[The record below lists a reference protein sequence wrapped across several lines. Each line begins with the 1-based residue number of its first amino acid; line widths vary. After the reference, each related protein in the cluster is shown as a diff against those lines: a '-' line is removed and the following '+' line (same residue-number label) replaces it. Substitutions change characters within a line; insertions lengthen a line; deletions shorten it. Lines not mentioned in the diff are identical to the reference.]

1 MKEKFLALVNLKP
14 EELRLA
20 FSLWVLIA
28 VNTFVLELADVVATA
43 GFVGHLGVDRIPWL
57 WIVTTIITIFA
68 AGFYLVFIDRYQ
80 RLQLVTWLLTGL
92 AILYLLLEFLFAF
105 NAPT

>member
-28 VNTFVLELADVVATA
+28 VNTFVLELADV
-43 GFVGHLGVDRIPWL
+43 P
-57 WIVTTIITIFA
+57 IIIQK
-68 AGFYLVFIDRYQ
+68 I
-80 RLQLVTWLLTGL
+80 
-92 AILYLLLEFLFAF
+92 
-105 NAPT
+105 